1 VTGYLVR
8 RTGQSLAV
16 IVGVLVGTFILI
28 HMVPGSVARSVLG
41 PRATA
46 GRIAIFNATYGLNQ
60 PLWRQ
65 FLDYLDQIG
74 HGNLGISYQLQQPV
88 ATLIAQRLPRDIL
101 LLGVATVL
109 ALAIALPLGIYQAV
123 KRNTVTDNLLSAV
136 SFTLYSMPDFFFAIM
151 LVALLC
157 VQLHLLPS
165 TVPGGDDTV
174 GALLADPR
182 ALVLPVLTLTL
193 VNVASYSRYM
203 RSAAIDTLAQ
213 DYLRVVR
220 AKGLPE
226 RLVLSRHVLR
236 NSLLPVVTVVGL
248 SLPAIVAGAVIAE
261 DVFNYPGMGLLFY
274 QAATSHDFPILLG
287 STLIVGIATVIGNW
301 AADLAYGALDPR
313 IRHGSH

>member
-16 IVGVLVGTFILI
+16 IAGVLVGTFVLI
-28 HMVPGSVARSVLG
+28 HLVPGSVARSVLG

-46 GRIAIFNATYGLNQ
+46 SRIAIFNAAYGLNE
-60 PLWRQ
+60 PLWKQ
-65 FLDYLDQIG
+65 FTSYLNQIA
-74 HGNLGISYQLQQPV
+74 HGNLGVSYQLQQPV
-88 ATLIAQRLPRDIL
+88 STLIAQRLPRDIL
-101 LLGVATVL
+101 LLGLATVL
-109 ALAIALPLGIYQAV
+109 ALAIALPMGIYQAV
-123 KRNTVTDNLLSAV
+123 RRNRLSDNLLSAV

-157 VQLHLLPS
+157 VQFHLLQP
-165 TVPGGDDTV
+165 TIPGSDNTV

-193 VNVASYSRYM
+193 GNVASYSRYM

-236 NSLLPVVTVVGL
+236 NSLLPVVTMIGL
-248 SLPAIVAGAVIAE
+248 SLPYIVSGAVIAE
-261 DVFNYPGMGLLFY
+261 TVFNYPGMGLLFF
-274 QAATSHDFPILLG
+274 QASTSHDFPILLG
-287 STLIVGIATVIGNW
+287 STLVVGVTTVIGNW

-313 IRHGSH
+313 IRHGGH